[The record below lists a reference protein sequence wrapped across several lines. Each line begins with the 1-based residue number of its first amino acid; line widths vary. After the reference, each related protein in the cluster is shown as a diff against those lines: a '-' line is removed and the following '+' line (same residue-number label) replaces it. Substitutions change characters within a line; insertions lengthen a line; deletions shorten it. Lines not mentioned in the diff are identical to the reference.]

1 MKKRIAILIMAV
13 FVLTVM
19 TGTCFAKKTFVSM
32 GTGSVSGVY
41 YPLGGGMAS
50 IMNTEMDGV
59 NCSVE
64 STGGS
69 VANINLMRKGESQ
82 LGMSASS
89 IFFDAVHGKG
99 AFDGK
104 PVKEVL
110 GIMSLYPEAV
120 QIVTLADSG
129 IKSIADLKDKKV
141 AVGAFGSGTEL
152 MAKELLALDGITYD
166 DINEDFL
173 GFGEASTGLKDR
185 TIVAGFIWAGVPTA
199 GIMDLA
205 SLNKISLVSIDPA
218 KITHLTEKMPFCT
231 ELVIPKGTYKG
242 QNNDCTTVA
251 IPAVLG
257 GRADL
262 SEEFVYNMLKT
273 IFDNHDMLVKAHTRG
288 KDVTVETALDGLKDV
303 PLHPGAVKF
312 YKEKGLLK

>member
-1 MKKRIAILIMAV
+1 MKKFSVLVVAILAV
-13 FVLTVM
+13 FMLSGVASADRM
-19 TGTCFAKKTFVSM
+19 FVSM
-32 GTGSVSGVY
+32 GTGGVSGVY

-50 IMNTEMDGV
+50 VMNMHMDGV

-69 VANINLMRKGESQ
+69 VSNINLMKKGESQ

-89 IFFDAVHGKG
+89 IFYDAVHGKG
-99 AFDGK
+99 AFK
-104 PVKEVL
+104 NEPVENVL
-110 GIMSLYPEAV
+110 GILSLYPEAV

-129 IKSIADLKDKKV
+129 INSIADMKGKKI

-152 MAKELLALDGITYD
+152 MAKALLAIEGITYD
-166 DINEDFL
+166 DINEDYL

-185 TIVAGFIWAGVPTA
+185 TIAAGFIWAGVPTS

-205 SLNKISLVSIDPA
+205 SLNKISLVSIEKQ
-218 KITHLTEKMPFCT
+218 KIVELKETMPFISSVT
-231 ELVIPKGTYKG
+231 IPAGTYKG
-242 QNNDCTTVA
+242 MKKDCTTLA

-273 IFDNHDMLVKAHTRG
+273 LFENHDQLVQSHTRG
-288 KDVTVETALDGLKDV
+288 KDVTLETALDGLDDV
-303 PLHPGAVKF
+303 PLHPGAVKY
-312 YKEKGLLK
+312 YKEKGILN